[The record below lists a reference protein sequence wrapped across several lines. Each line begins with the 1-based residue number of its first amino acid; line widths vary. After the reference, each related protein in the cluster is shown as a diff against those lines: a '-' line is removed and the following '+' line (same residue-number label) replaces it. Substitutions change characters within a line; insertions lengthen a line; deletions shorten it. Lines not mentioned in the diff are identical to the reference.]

1 MSQNLDLSLRFN
13 KRLSEFLECKSL
25 QTRKLSAIPGR
36 RWDID
41 ARHRRGFGPPGVS
54 MGCGIVLA
62 EPRSFAESK
71 IRRNGLERDGRGRFE
86 FQFRAVRVNTS

>member
-1 MSQNLDLSLRFN
+1 MNSWNVSRC
-13 KRLSEFLECKSL
+13 KRVSYL
-25 QTRKLSAIPGR
+25 QFRVGDGILTP
-36 RWDID
+36 DID
-41 ARHRRGFGPPGVS
+41 AALALLAYLW
-54 MGCGIVLA
+54 IVLA